1 MRLHVLREMNMS
13 LENGKRLARRRRQ
26 RRDERMDGLLAVSFP
41 SKYPGSTIYK
51 KKTFTLTD
59 SFFLSF
65 VAKQHIIA
73 RVYLGAKSGTKDFG
87 LWRDS

>member
-1 MRLHVLREMNMS
+1 MGKDWLVGEDKGEMRGWMAYS
-13 LENGKRLARRRRQ
+13 
-26 RRDERMDGLLAVSFP
+26 LLAFP
-41 SKYPGSTIYK
+41 ANNPGSTIYK